1 MCIRDSKKAEL
12 DRLKQEDEANTPGKA
27 SSGKGGG
34 KSGGGS
40 KGVNRD
46 ALDDIDMQIAALNAT
61 NLDDALEAMEL
72 VNAKSDKASR
82 GAAAGNIE
90 RHPERRFKAAFE
102 AYKERELPKLREER
116 PGLRLQQYNEAMYKS
131 FQKSSENPFNQLHV
145 SYDATKEE
153 KLAILKAKREATALR
168 LGTK

>member
-1 MCIRDSKKAEL
+1 
-12 DRLKQEDEANTPGKA
+12 
-27 SSGKGGG
+27 
-34 KSGGGS
+34 
-40 KGVNRD
+40 
-46 ALDDIDMQIAALNAT
+46 MQIAALNAT

-90 RHPERRFKAAFE
+90 RHPERRF
-102 AYKERELPKLREER
+102 
-116 PGLRLQQYNEAMYKS
+116 NEAMYKS
-131 FQKSSENPFNQLHV
+131 FQKSSENPFNQRHV